1 MGFNKSS
8 QYGVIKV
15 RLDVIIP
22 LVITRRGEFYYI
34 RYIFNTQP
42 NNNVRAHGNYVDKR
56 LYYCVRIIFAIMDS
70 LFPLQ
75 MHTESSIELE
85 YAARQNLVF

>member
-1 MGFNKSS
+1 MGVKTSLS
-8 QYGVIKV
+8 V
-15 RLDVIIP
+15 IP

-56 LYYCVRIIFAIMDS
+56 LYYCIRIIFCNYGLPLS
-70 LFPLQ
+70 LAD
-75 MHTESSIELE
+75 ELE